1 MDLCSFHWQ
10 TILSVII
17 NANDIF
23 YIGHIQRSRSML
35 NWRRLDSL
43 WTVDTL
49 YYYLHC
55 TIIIIVI
62 MVILTLYG
70 YELIIIVIIWL

>member
-1 MDLCSFHWQ
+1 MDLCSLHWQ
-10 TILSVII
+10 TTLSVII

-43 WTVDTL
+43 WTMNTL
-49 YYYLHC
+49 YYLHC
-55 TIIIIVI
+55 TII
-62 MVILTLYG
+62 LLLWCLYG
-70 YELIIIVIIWL
+70 YELLIIIVIIRI

>member
-10 TILSVII
+10 TTLSVII

-43 WTVDTL
+43 WTMDTL
-49 YYYLHC
+49 LLSTLYNNN
-55 TIIIIVI
+55 IVI
-62 MVILTLYG
+62 MVILTLYYG
-70 YELIIIVIIWL
+70 YELIIIVIIRI